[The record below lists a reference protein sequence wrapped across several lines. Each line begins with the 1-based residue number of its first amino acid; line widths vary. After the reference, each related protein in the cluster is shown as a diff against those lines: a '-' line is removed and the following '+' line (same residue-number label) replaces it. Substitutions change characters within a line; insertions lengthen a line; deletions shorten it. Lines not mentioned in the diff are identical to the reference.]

1 MVAREFV
8 PRGRQLT
15 GQSQHSA
22 YDTNSP
28 KNQWTRL
35 PSADIVEA
43 WKEASFSKRVRPRGD
58 SYQPRESK
66 GGDPTWQQEGRMR
79 VGSAR
84 CGLTKL
90 SNGFSNPS
98 R

>member
-1 MVAREFV
+1 M
-8 PRGRQLT
+8 
-15 GQSQHSA
+15 SS
-22 YDTNSP
+22 
-28 KNQWTRL
+28 
-35 PSADIVEA
+35 

-79 VGSAR
+79 VDTAW

-90 SNGFSNPS
+90 SNGISKNLRVTQSLAFGIS
-98 R
+98 